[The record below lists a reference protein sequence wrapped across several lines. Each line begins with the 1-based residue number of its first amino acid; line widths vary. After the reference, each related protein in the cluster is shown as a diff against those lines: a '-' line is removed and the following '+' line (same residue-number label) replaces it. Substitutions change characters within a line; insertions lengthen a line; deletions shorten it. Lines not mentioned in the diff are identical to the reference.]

1 MPCSTKSNLLAK
13 DVDEEGSL
21 MLGRGVDDD
30 AVGAVIVDALQRLQ
44 TVVTP
49 EDAVTLVVVD
59 GQTARL
65 AQA

>member
-1 MPCSTKSNLLAK
+1 
-13 DVDEEGSL
+13 